1 MNYLRSFFLN
11 FLAVFFIVGVG
22 PGIEVGQYAHVPNIG
37 ADILFSG
44 LVGFLNASIFPFLFI
59 LEVKPTPI
67 KMTILSFFISFI
79 PFLIL
84 ANVSLGIH
92 VNALG
97 VTVGTLFVWAAGS
110 FTNYLEWRQD
120 IQS

>member
-22 PGIEVGQYAHVPNIG
+22 PGIQVGEYSHVPNIG

-44 LVGFLNASIFPFLFI
+44 VVGFLNASIFPFLFI
-59 LEVKPTPI
+59 LEVNPTPL
-67 KMTILSFFISFI
+67 KMTILSFLISFI
-79 PFLIL
+79 PFLLL
-84 ANVSLGIH
+84 ANLSLGIH
-92 VNALG
+92 VTTVG
-97 VTVGTLFVWAAGS
+97 VIVGTLFVWAIGS

-120 IQS
+120 IKS